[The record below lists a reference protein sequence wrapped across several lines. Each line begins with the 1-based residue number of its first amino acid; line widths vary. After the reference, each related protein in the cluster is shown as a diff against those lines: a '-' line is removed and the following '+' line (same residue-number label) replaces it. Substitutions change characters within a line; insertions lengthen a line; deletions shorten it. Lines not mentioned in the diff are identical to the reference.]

1 MAAIREFQD
10 TKKQI
15 AATAEKKWWRF
26 WK

>member
-1 MAAIREFQD
+1 MAAIRELQD